1 MTKGAERSG
10 ALAPEAVWCGRAGGL
25 WRDHGQETLGSWPPT
40 KTGAGALGRRPPG
53 PGPGRPKGSERGTDS
68 DAGYDGERE
77 QALPYGLRYLAT
89 TLMRGVNRHSL
100 WRVYPD
106 TVCASSRDGC
116 LPGARKLLQ
125 VARQRLLAEA
135 GGIAAGV

>member
-1 MTKGAERSG
+1 MWGRRALERRGRETSG
-10 ALAPEAVWCGRAGGL
+10 SLEQRKRPALRG
-25 WRDHGQETLGSWPPT
+25 
-40 KTGAGALGRRPPG
+40 GRRPPP
-53 PGPGRPKGSERGTDS
+53 PGPGRPKGSERGTGV
-68 DAGYDGERE
+68 DAGYDGLRER
-77 QALPYGLRYLAT
+77 ALPDELRNLAT
-89 TLMRGVNRHSL
+89 TLMRGVDRRSL

-125 VARQRLLAEA
+125 VARQRQLAEA

>member
-1 MTKGAERSG
+1 MWGRRALERRGRETSG
-10 ALAPEAVWCGRAGGL
+10 SLEQRK
-25 WRDHGQETLGSWPPT
+25 RPT
-40 KTGAGALGRRPPG
+40 RRVGRRPLP
-53 PGPGRPKGSERGTDS
+53 PGPGRPKGSERGTGV
-68 DAGYDGERE
+68 DAGDDCPRE
-77 QALPYGLRYLAT
+77 QALTYELKYLAT

-125 VARQRLLAEA
+125 VARQRQLAEA